1 MIDEYGPRI
10 DAYELGGDAV
20 PAVRWPA
27 AAEVALWRLDT
38 TRTRVG
44 GRPVGDALLDA
55 AERDRAA
62 RFVRPADR
70 ERYRAAHV
78 GLRVLLGAYLGLAP
92 EAVPLVREACPVCG
106 GPHGRPAI
114 GSVVGGD
121 ASAGGGGV
129 AGAGSAGDVAGG
141 SAGDA
146 GLHFSLSHSGDT
158 ALVAVARVPV
168 GVDVEELPDAAVLA
182 DLLLALHP
190 LEAAELGALPEADRP
205 AAVARLWCRKEA
217 YLKGTGTG
225 LSEGLADPYIGT
237 GPGPVRLPGWTV
249 RTTTA
254 PPGYAAAVALAD
266 PTGP

>member
-1 MIDEYGPRI
+1 MIDEDGPRI

-20 PAVRWPA
+20 PAVRRPA

-78 GLRVLLGAYLGLAP
+78 GLRVLLGAYLGVPP

-114 GSVVGGD
+114 GAVAGGGPVDGGGSGGD
-121 ASAGGGGV
+121 AAGGT
-129 AGAGSAGDVAGG
+129 
-141 SAGDA
+141 

-168 GVDVEELPDAAVLA
+168 GVDVEELPDAAALA

-237 GPGPVRLPGWTV
+237 APGPVRLPGWTV

-266 PTGP
+266 PAGP